1 MQVAATQNAVTLI
14 DVIGYC
20 PQRDEFDPDYD
31 MDAEIPLAD
40 LEFAEGDDAVDES
53 KALVLGLHLFII
65 SFFAYSQF

>member
-1 MQVAATQNAVTLI
+1 MALSERYAQVATAQSAVTLI

-53 KALVLGLHLFII
+53 ESLILGIF
-65 SFFAYSQF
+65 SPP